1 MMKVII
7 LVLLV
12 SLLIEAAICVEGDDQ
27 NWSTTQHEEDLD
39 VNLGLGKEKVTRL
52 HFYFHDIERG
62 NKPSAVT
69 IAEANSTKNS
79 PYAFGELF
87 MADDALTVGPELT
100 SKIVG
105 RAQGL
110 YGSADQ
116 QDIGLVMALTL
127 HFTEGK
133 YNGSDL
139 SILGRNGSLHS
150 PREFPIVGG
159 TGLFSLWAPDM
170 QYVVLH
176 ATIDSSYNQAYMKF
190 YIRHSDGS
198 PISSKVERQRVI
210 QCVQASIERRVTD
223 TLDVAIS
230 LAKVADV
237 DRVLAM
243 KVWKEFILKTIKA
256 TNIPLSKSYLCR
268 YFGYLVSFKKYIVS
282 VDDDCVPARD
292 DKGQIVDVV
301 AQHIWNLRT
310 PATSFFFNTL
320 YDPYCAG
327 PALFPGLRLVGEGKL
342 RWETV
347 EDVFS
352 ECVLRLC
359 RPSRAGGKE
368 WIAIRVER
376 RRMTARLSRS
386 AVTAED
392 CVIEIAKMVKEQ
404 LGPSDGVFART
415 ADAM

>member
-1 MMKVII
+1 MMKVIT

-159 TGLFSLWAPDM
+159 TGLFRYARGVAVANTYSVNTTTRVARLRL
-170 QYVVLH
+170 YVGGTGLFRFARGV
-176 ATIDSSYNQAYMKF
+176 AVVNTYSFNSTTGDAVVEYNVTAIHYYQLIIIAFGEDRKL
-190 YIRHSDGS
+190 ISGCEASGS
-198 PISSKVERQRVI
+198 KEAARGEKVESRYSWGKGGLMSG
-210 QCVQASIERRVTD
+210 CEASG
-223 TLDVAIS
+223 S
-230 LAKVADV
+230 
-237 DRVLAM
+237 
-243 KVWKEFILKTIKA
+243 KEA
-256 TNIPLSKSYLCR
+256 
-268 YFGYLVSFKKYIVS
+268 
-282 VDDDCVPARD
+282 AR
-292 DKGQIVDVV
+292 
-301 AQHIWNLRT
+301 
-310 PATSFFFNTL
+310 
-320 YDPYCAG
+320 
-327 PALFPGLRLVGEGKL
+327 GEK
-342 RWETV
+342 
-347 EDVFS
+347 
-352 ECVLRLC
+352 
-359 RPSRAGGKE
+359 
-368 WIAIRVER
+368 
-376 RRMTARLSRS
+376 
-386 AVTAED
+386 
-392 CVIEIAKMVKEQ
+392 
-404 LGPSDGVFART
+404 
-415 ADAM
+415 